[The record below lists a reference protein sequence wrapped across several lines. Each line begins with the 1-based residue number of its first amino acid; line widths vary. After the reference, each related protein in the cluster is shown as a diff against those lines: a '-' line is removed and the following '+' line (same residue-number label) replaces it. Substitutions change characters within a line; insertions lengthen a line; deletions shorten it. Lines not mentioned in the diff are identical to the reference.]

1 MPDFR
6 RITLADKE
14 WIDPLLRMGNLRGS
28 EYTFTNNFIYRSI
41 YHIEVARMNDY
52 YLVRSHRE
60 GGAYSYLYPAGGGD
74 LRPVVDALVA
84 DAAELGVPFH
94 MNGVPRE
101 GTAALEALFPGRFA
115 FSETRDNFDY
125 LYESEKLITLSGK
138 KLHGKRNFVNRF
150 LAENEGR
157 WAYEAVTPENLP
169 ECWRM
174 NVAWCAENGCGEDPS
189 LAEETCAVKNCF
201 DNLTALGL
209 QGGLLRLDGGVVAYT
224 MGLPL
229 NSDTFIV
236 HIEKAFSSVAGAYP
250 MINQQFVSH
259 NCADYRYVNRE
270 DDVGSEGLRK
280 AKLSYRPAILLEKFE
295 AVLKEPSGGR

>member
-1 MPDFR
+1 MPEFR

-28 EYTFTNNFIYRSI
+28 EYTFTNNFIYRAI

-60 GGAYSYLYPAGGGD
+60 EGDYSYLYPAGSGD
-74 LRPVVDALVA
+74 LRPVVDALAA
-84 DAAELGVPFH
+84 DAAELGVPFR

-115 FSETRDNFDY
+115 FAETRDHFDY

-157 WAYEAVTPENLP
+157 WAYEAITPENLP

-201 DNLTALGL
+201 DHFTALGL
-209 QGGLLRLDGGVVAYT
+209 QGHL
-224 MGLPL
+224 
-229 NSDTFIV
+229 F
-236 HIEKAFSSVAGAYP
+236 
-250 MINQQFVSH
+250 
-259 NCADYRYVNRE
+259 
-270 DDVGSEGLRK
+270 
-280 AKLSYRPAILLEKFE
+280 
-295 AVLKEPSGGR
+295 